1 MSIDSKQ
8 EPVTGIDTNKNL
20 IPTDVYAN
28 NLAHTLSHTVDMDT
42 AHIHYVQESMSN
54 ADIITFWRKN
64 NIAIIESDD
73 LSDLSSAIKENL
85 FRWQTELA
93 PQFFSMGNIITE
105 KLNDRGTAMEP
116 DYLQNDGVALI
127 ANMMQKLWINGRWR
141 DEEKGFKVININ
153 SWSSYVKIPYIYHEN
168 DTSYVLFIKYNPS
181 AKRTEKVRI
190 WLSNDADWM
199 QSIYV
204 KSQ

>member
-1 MSIDSKQ
+1 MDAEVNQTIPIERRIFFISKRTPIRMSIDSKQ

-85 FRWQTELA
+85 FR
-93 PQFFSMGNIITE
+93 
-105 KLNDRGTAMEP
+105 
-116 DYLQNDGVALI
+116 
-127 ANMMQKLWINGRWR
+127 
-141 DEEKGFKVININ
+141 
-153 SWSSYVKIPYIYHEN
+153 
-168 DTSYVLFIKYNPS
+168 
-181 AKRTEKVRI
+181 
-190 WLSNDADWM
+190 
-199 QSIYV
+199 
-204 KSQ
+204 